1 MKNIKI
7 NLFIL
12 CSIIF
17 LNGYSQKF
25 EKNLFVELGGTSLL
39 YTAGFNGNWKLTDS
53 SKLGFSV
60 GLGYFPIFG
69 TDKFA
74 GTFTQNIQLLYNPK
88 RLINGKFTFKAGT
101 SFYFNDS
108 YTIGSFYDPSS
119 GLSGYTYSPASTYT
133 SFNVGCIYNVLKP
146 KSRLKFEMGID
157 AIIAVRDIKEN
168 HIEIPVIPFPVFRLS
183 YKLK

>member
-12 CSIIF
+12 CNIIF

-25 EKNLFVELGGTSLL
+25 EKNLFLELGGTSIL
-39 YTAGFNGNWKLTDS
+39 YTAGFNGNWKLKDS
-53 SKLGFSV
+53 SKI
-60 GLGYFPIFG
+60 GLSIGIGYFPIFE
-69 TDKFA
+69 TKFA
-74 GTFTQNIQLLYNPK
+74 GTLSTNAQLLYNPNPF
-88 RLINGKFTFKAGT
+88 INGKFTFRAGT

-157 AIIAVRDIKEN
+157 AIIALRDIKEN

>member
-17 LNGYSQKF
+17 LNGFSQKF
-25 EKNLFVELGGTSLL
+25 EKNVFIELGGTSLL
-39 YTAGFNGNWKLTDS
+39 YTAGFNGNWKLKDS
-53 SKLGFSV
+53 SKIGFSI
-60 GLGYFPIFG
+60 GIGYFPIFE
-69 TDKFA
+69 TKFA
-74 GTFTQNIQLLYNPK
+74 GTLSTNAQLLFNPK
-88 RLINGKFTFKAGT
+88 PFINGKFTFRAGI

-108 YTIGSFYDPSS
+108 YTIGAFSDSSS
-119 GLSGYTYSPASTYT
+119 GIYGYTYSPASTYT

-157 AIIAVRDIKEN
+157 AIIALRDIKEN